1 MNRQMIQTIVDEKSL
16 KGCLYYK
23 IEDEGV
29 EATIDSGLT
38 KEQYVGI
45 KVDDYYAGLHQKVI
59 PMSVDFVVPVDC
71 ECNSYVLY
79 VLEMKGVKN
88 PPSTKEIHEKFNT
101 TMYDFL
107 QNRYKDVFLNPKY
120 KYKNVF
126 LYLVTTAYKK
136 AVELGSFKK
145 YEELMS
151 KMKAKDTLFTDSK
164 LSAKPYIF
172 RGKAYYIQR
181 EVPPNPV
188 ICKIT

>member
-1 MNRQMIQTIVDEKSL
+1 MNRQMIQTIVDEKDF

-29 EATIDSGLT
+29 EATVDPALT
-38 KEQYVGI
+38 TDQFVGI
-45 KVDDYYAGLHQKVI
+45 KVDQYYANLHQKVI

-71 ECNSYVLY
+71 ECNSYALY

-101 TMYDFL
+101 TIYDFL
-107 QNRYKDVFLNPKY
+107 QNRYKDIFLNPRY
-120 KYKNVF
+120 KYKAVF
-126 LYLVTTAYKK
+126 LYLITTAYQK
-136 AVELGSFKK
+136 ALELGSFKK
-145 YEELMS
+145 YEELMA
-151 KMKAKDTLFTDSK
+151 KMKVKDTLLTDST
-164 LSAKPYIF
+164 LSTKPYIF

-188 ICKIT
+188 ICRMT